1 MKIDGV
7 DDAKKFHRLKVYCLT
22 LPVHLLNNNFKHL
35 YGLLRSHVVFFSP
48 FGIRLFPQ
56 KALNVVQMCNEDQER
71 VFKMLAAILWL
82 GNISF
87 LVNDNENH
95 IEVVNDEGRIHNLCI
110 MFLNGLF
117 APHHI

>member
-1 MKIDGV
+1 M
-7 DDAKKFHRLKVYCLT
+7 
-22 LPVHLLNNNFKHL
+22 
-35 YGLLRSHVVFFSP
+35 LRFFSFWYLYFP
-48 FGIRLFPQ
+48 PQ

-87 LVNDNENH
+87 KVNDNENH

-117 APHHI
+117 TPYHILCVLIWWPDYLNLFGRISIMLIDICC